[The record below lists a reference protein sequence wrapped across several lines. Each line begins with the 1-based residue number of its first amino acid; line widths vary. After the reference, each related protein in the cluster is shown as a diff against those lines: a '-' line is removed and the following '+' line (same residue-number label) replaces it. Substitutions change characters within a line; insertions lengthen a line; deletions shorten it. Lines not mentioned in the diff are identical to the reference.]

1 MHRVIQP
8 DAERSRLNSS
18 DQYVSLIKEYEKM
31 HGSGE
36 GIFNGRSLLK
46 FVDIIDGYLQNND
59 CKSVLD
65 YGCGKGHLYTDKF
78 TTITEEIDKPLPEY
92 WGLEKYQ
99 LFDPAYEEHSK
110 LPIHKKDAVICTDVL
125 EHIPESDLGWVVD
138 EIFSYA
144 TKMIFI
150 NVACFKA
157 LKHFEDGT
165 NVHISVFTP
174 EYWIDFLTKKS
185 RNFRNLVIYLFAD
198 VLIKRHEDSD
208 KITFVTKGFKIDH
221 YPRIQELGEQE

>member
-1 MHRVIQP
+1 MSYKLEGSIHGGKLRMGVVVAKFNEFIT
-8 DAERSRLNSS
+8 SRLLEGVESGLTS
-18 DQYVSLIKEYEKM
+18 HGVSPEDITVAWVPGTFEIPLIANRM
-31 HGSGE
+31 AGSG
-36 GIFNGRSLLK
+36 N
-46 FVDIIDGYLQNND
+46 Y
-59 CKSVLD
+59 
-65 YGCGKGHLYTDKF
+65 
-78 TTITEEIDKPLPEY
+78 
-92 WGLEKYQ
+92 
-99 LFDPAYEEHSK
+99 
-110 LPIHKKDAVICTDVL
+110 DAVICTDVL

-185 RNFRNLVIYLFAD
+185 RNFRNIVIYLFAD